1 MIKRQ
6 LLIPVLLAAGALMA
20 SCGGAQKDAPA
31 PKEPY
36 VYYAQRTAGLTID
49 GKLDEA
55 DWVAAKPSEMFAD
68 ISVDTLAAKETTVKM
83 LWDDDNLYIGATI
96 IEDKIVANLKQRDTI
111 IWKEND
117 FEVFL
122 DPDGDGRSYF
132 EIEVNAIG
140 TVMDLMMDRPYSEG
154 GNFYMPWDCPGLQVA
169 TSTDAFGWY
178 VEMAIP
184 RKSLMVGFTEP
195 DDLKYW
201 RINFSRVEWMRADRE
216 ENWVWCPTGKIDMH
230 VPERWGYVYFSV
242 L

>member
-6 LLIPVLLAAGALMA
+6 LLIPVLLAAGALIA
-20 SCGGAQKDAPA
+20 SCGGPQKDAP
-31 PKEPY
+31 KLKDPY
-36 VYYAQRTAGLTID
+36 VYYAKPTAGLTID

-55 DWVAAKPSEMFAD
+55 DWLAAKPSEKFAD
-68 ISVDTLAAKETTVKM
+68 ISVDTLGAKETTVKM

-122 DPDGDGRSYF
+122 DPDGDGRAYF
-132 EIEVNAIG
+132 EIELNAIG

-169 TSTDAFGWY
+169 TSTDDYGWF

-195 DDLKYW
+195 KDLKFW
-201 RINFSRVEWMRADRE
+201 RINFSRVEWLRADRE

-230 VPERWGYVYFSV
+230 VPERWGYVYFSE